1 MLPETNFKGILRRQ
15 DSDCAIYINASK
27 PNYFHHF
34 VTMADS
40 DSSRPSRRQPIFE
53 EGMTEAVEIKL
64 IEFFKEN
71 PFLYDKSHENFKR
84 RDLKDRLLT
93 EKAEELRGLG
103 LRPCDPGVMWRWF
116 RSTYTHDW
124 NEAITAVPSFL
135 YALFSKTVF
144 IVSRNSSHRSL
155 QQFHF
160 CFRVLPQQF

>member
-1 MLPETNFKGILRRQ
+1 
-15 DSDCAIYINASK
+15 
-27 PNYFHHF
+27 
-34 VTMADS
+34 MADS

-116 RSTYTHDW
+116 RSTYTHD
-124 NEAITAVPSFL
+124 
-135 YALFSKTVF
+135 
-144 IVSRNSSHRSL
+144 
-155 QQFHF
+155 
-160 CFRVLPQQF
+160 